1 MWWFYDP
8 CFCTHS
14 KAEIMRI
21 ILGFYRPQNA
31 LEKVKLWPF
40 ESWLRFSYFSVTFSC
55 HPFSAYPL
63 EHTRPTFEKKIS
75 QTVYSCTRYRSS
87 LVTVWL
93 IFFLTS
99 GGCVKYAA
107 VIGPRP
113 IHKQIINYWLTDNW
127 MTGLAHLPIWTVIQS
142 DLNEIEL

>member
-40 ESWLRFSYFSVTFSC
+40 ESWLRFSYFCLTFSC

-63 EHTRPTFEKKIS
+63 EHTRPTFEKKS
-75 QTVYSCTRYRSS
+75 AKPCTRVLAIARHSSRFDWFFFSLRAGVLIQYLGYKCNKCYIDVGKVQLDLQWLQLSLKTDYQFNHAYRED
-87 LVTVWL
+87 T
-93 IFFLTS
+93 FT
-99 GGCVKYAA
+99 
-107 VIGPRP
+107 
-113 IHKQIINYWLTDNW
+113 
-127 MTGLAHLPIWTVIQS
+127 
-142 DLNEIEL
+142 